1 MSWLVVEGEVEP
13 GEIQGPLRLMAVKFL
28 GDAEILKVL
37 VISQDLY
44 GVLCIF
50 QVVAPLL

>member
-13 GEIQGPLRLMAVKFL
+13 GEIQGPLRLTVVKFL
-28 GDAEILKVL
+28 GDTEIPEVL
-37 VISQDLY
+37 VISPNLY
-44 GVLCIF
+44 GVSHTF